1 MRYVNLR
8 KVVSRRPITVVVLW
22 LLVAVGVGL
31 LAPSLTE
38 LAAEGQA
45 NLLPANTESVHAAEI
60 VVKAWPDQAY
70 ESMAVVAL
78 NRREKLTPA
87 DIDYARRLEHAFE
100 GPDKPAALLRVMGP
114 DAPPDVANRLVS
126 HDGTMQLVAVALSE
140 SFVSPAAHRVIAWL
154 QARAATLERA
164 RPAGLDVLWTGDA
177 VIGRDYMRD
186 VAQSLNRA
194 AVFTAVLLLV
204 VLIFVYRSFLV
215 ALIPLATIGVSLV
228 VARGILAW
236 LTLAGWE
243 VSPLVE
249 LFLVVVLFGSGTDF
263 CLLLAWRFGE
273 HFRGDDPAR
282 AMETTL
288 RSAGRALITS
298 AATVI
303 AGLLLMG
310 TTRFKLFSSTGPSVA
325 LGLAVALLAALTLT
339 PALLVL
345 LARWR
350 PHSFAGL
357 ERPPAR
363 FWDWLGQEVLRQPL
377 PIWLA
382 TLAVMIPPAILGLR
396 TVYVQ
401 DTLTELP
408 ARTTSVQALR
418 LVAEKFGD
426 GFLAPLTIVLETQT
440 PEENLK
446 SSEGLALIDDT
457 SRFLTQHR
465 RLSEVRS
472 ATQPLGST
480 SLLDPARISARLTA
494 VDKGFDQ
501 MAGGA
506 TQLRDG
512 LNEGVAKIRL
522 AMMLERKI
530 KETFGPQHAPSSP
543 APAPTPDQ
551 GREGGPSSAHR
562 LISSVAGTAGHL
574 DTVRDRIDQA
584 GDSAAAAAVKPAA
597 ARAGGSDPRETLI
610 AELSRAAN
618 GAGQIAAGAHRA
630 GQEVAEILDDPVGR
644 HALDRLLIT
653 PRTVSEHPD
662 LLKSFAAYISPDGR
676 RARIDVIQSARM
688 NSGAAMD
695 QVVDL
700 RRRLAEYLGEAH
712 GLNAHAAFTGA
723 NAGSADI
730 RALTRSDQH
739 RTWLIVPVG
748 VFLVLLVALR
758 DPWACLNLVATMI
771 LTYLFALGITHAV
784 FVDFLGDE
792 GLDWKVPYF
801 LFVLLVAVGVD
812 YNVFLMARLHQEAR
826 VNGLH
831 EGIRRAVA
839 ATGGLISSAAAIT
852 ACSFASLLLSPLA
865 SLRQLGFALVVGVT
879 VDAVLV
885 RPVLV
890 PCGHWLMKR
899 ATERERGDVL
909 VPPVD
914 VAEAGAIA

>member
-1 MRYVNLR
+1 MRYLNLR
-8 KVVSRRPITVVVLW
+8 KVVCRHPVVVVLAW
-22 LLVAVGVGL
+22 LLVAAAVGL
-31 LAPSLTE
+31 LAPSLTR

-45 NLLPANTESVHAAEI
+45 NLLPRNSESVRAAEI
-60 VVKAWPDQAY
+60 LAQSWPDQAY
-70 ESMAVVAL
+70 QSMAVVAL
-78 NRREKLTPA
+78 VRREKLKPA
-87 DIDYARRLEHAFE
+87 DTEYARRLTHAFE
-100 GPDKPAALLRVMGP
+100 VPGKPAELLRVLGP
-114 DAPPDVANRLVS
+114 DSPPDVAARLVS
-126 HDGTMQLVAVALSE
+126 HDGTMQLVAVPLSDT
-140 SFVSPAAHRVIAWL
+140 FVSPATHRAVAWL
-154 QARAATLERA
+154 QARAAALESG
-164 RPAGLDVLWTGDA
+164 RPAGLDSLWTGDA

-194 AVFTAVLLLV
+194 AVFTLVLLLG
-204 VLIFVYRSFLV
+204 VLLFVYRSLLV
-215 ALIPLATIGVSLV
+215 ALIPLVTIGISLI
-228 VARGILAW
+228 VARGVLAW
-236 LTLAGWE
+236 LTLAGWN

-273 HFRGDDPAR
+273 HFSADDPAS
-282 AMETTL
+282 AMEATL
-288 RSAGRALITS
+288 RSAGRALMTS

-303 AGLLLMG
+303 AGLSLMG
-310 TTRFKLFSSTGPSVA
+310 LTRFKLFSSTGPSVA
-325 LGLAVALLAALTLT
+325 LGLALALLATLTLT

-345 LARWR
+345 LARHR

-357 ERPPAR
+357 SRPHTR

-396 TVYVQ
+396 TVYIQ

-408 ARTTSVQALR
+408 QGTPSVRALR
-418 LVAEKFGD
+418 LVAERFGE
-426 GFLAPLTIVLETQT
+426 GFLAPLTIVLETRA
-440 PEENLK
+440 PGGELK
-446 SSEGLALIDDT
+446 GSEGLALIDDA
-457 SRFLTQHR
+457 SRFLSLSR

-480 SLLDPARISARLTA
+480 SLLDPARISTRLTA

-501 MAGGA
+501 MADGA

-512 LNEGVAKIRL
+512 LNQGVAKIRL

-530 KETFGPQHAPSSP
+530 RQTFGPQP
-543 APAPTPDQ
+543 APARPAPPATPHP
-551 GREGGPSSAHR
+551 GRSEGPSSAHR
-562 LISSVAGTAGHL
+562 LISSVTGTTATL
-574 DTVRDRIDQA
+574 DTVRDRVDQA
-584 GDSAAAAAVKPAA
+584 GTSATAAAVKPAA
-597 ARAGGSDPRETLI
+597 SGQPDPRETLI
-610 AELSRAAN
+610 TELTHAAM
-618 GAGQIAAGAHRA
+618 GAAQIAAGARRA
-630 GQEVAEILDDPVGR
+630 GVEVAEVLDDPVGR

-653 PRTVSEHPD
+653 PRTVREHPD
-662 LLKSFAAYISPDGR
+662 LLKSFAAYIAPDGR
-676 RARIDVIQSARM
+676 RARIDVVQTARM

-700 RRRLAEYLGEAH
+700 RRRLAEYLGEAR
-712 GLNAHAAFTGA
+712 GLAVRAAFTGA
-723 NAGSADI
+723 NASSADI
-730 RALTRSDQH
+730 RALTQSDQY
-739 RTWLIVPVG
+739 RTWIIVPAG
-748 VFLVLLVALR
+748 VFLVLLIALR

-771 LTYLFALGITHAV
+771 LTYAFALGITHAV
-784 FVDFLGDE
+784 FVNLLGDE

-812 YNVFLMARLHQEAR
+812 YNVFLMARLHEEAR
-826 VNGLH
+826 LSGLH

-852 ACSFASLLLSPLA
+852 ACSFSSLLLSPLS

-899 ATERERGDVL
+899 ATERDRGDVL

-914 VAEAGAIA
+914 VGEAESIA